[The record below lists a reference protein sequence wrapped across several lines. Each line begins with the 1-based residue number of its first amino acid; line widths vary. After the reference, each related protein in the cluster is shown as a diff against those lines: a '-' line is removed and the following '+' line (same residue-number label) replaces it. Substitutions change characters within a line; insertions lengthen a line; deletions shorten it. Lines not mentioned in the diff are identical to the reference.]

1 MLCDMVNVERDS
13 CWKIWRGVD
22 LYAFVAY
29 DGEMGLR
36 ALHSAVEAVTS
47 L

>member
-1 MLCDMVNVERDS
+1 
-13 CWKIWRGVD
+13 
-22 LYAFVAY
+22 LYAFVAH

>member
-1 MLCDMVNVERDS
+1 
-13 CWKIWRGVD
+13 
-22 LYAFVAY
+22 LYAFAAH

-36 ALHSAVEAVTS
+36 ALHSAMEAVTS